1 MMKKTVDIIRSTN
14 YPNDRLSISL
24 FGYYYYYFFSCI
36 KSTWSLNFYE
46 CLKCRLNQYSHCPLA
61 WWMGWKSSSCTI
73 SYGVEEEEEGDPGR
87 SGHSMLV
94 VVCCWS
100 IRPGCSVSQKTA
112 LGLESASRRDGWV
125 PCHCVL
131 RKRSRCYKRQN
142 RTHLGEADP
151 VQLTH
156 TKKPLCRSP
165 FLNRAM
171 IFPPEPERR
180 IPDYYQ
186 ATDEKLIMTAFNKQC
201 NKTMF
206 LCLAGMHSID
216 KTWQ

>member
-1 MMKKTVDIIRSTN
+1 MVFK
-14 YPNDRLSISL
+14 
-24 FGYYYYYFFSCI
+24 F
-36 KSTWSLNFYE
+36 
-46 CLKCRLNQYSHCPLA
+46 LKCLLNQYSHCPLA

-125 PCHCVL
+125 PCHCVSGNAL
-131 RKRSRCYKRQN
+131 VAIKD

-151 VQLTH
+151 VQLTN
-156 TKKPLCRSP
+156 TKKNLCRSP

-171 IFPPEPERR
+171 IFPPEPEPERW
-180 IPDYYQ
+180 IPDNYQ
-186 ATDEKLIMTAFNKQC
+186 ATDEKLIMTASNKQTKPTTTTGLLSLTLIPLSSLNLNNVWNC
-201 NKTMF
+201 IINTSCFYLPLYDELFVVF
-206 LCLAGMHSID
+206 LNYKSLWISVC
-216 KTWQ
+216 